1 MRIVIVVGSIICIRG
16 GLEDCERGT
25 KDAATPAKTHR
36 RSLYSSRLYSILRY
50 IVS

>member
-1 MRIVIVVGSIICIRG
+1 MRIVIVVDSIICMRG

-36 RSLYSSRLYSILRY
+36 WSLYS
-50 IVS
+50 